1 MASVKVGDFYTTSNS
16 GIRGLVSGITARGN
30 RKVVELVTLE
40 GNVFSTLPKGIR
52 AKVSA

>member
-16 GIRGLVSGITARGN
+16 GIKGLVSGITARGN
-30 RKVVELVTLE
+30 RKIVELVTLE
-40 GNVFSTLPKGIR
+40 GNVFSTIPRGVR

>member
-1 MASVKVGDFYTTSNS
+1 MASVKIGDFYTTSNS
-16 GIRGLVSGITARGN
+16 GIRGLVAGITARGS

-40 GNVFSTLPKGIR
+40 GNVFSTLPRGIR